1 METRSRKRKLNS
13 SPKEEPKAK
22 VLKEITEQ
30 CKACNQEKVLLKHLG
45 KSPKCRDQY
54 PDYEEMR
61 KNAIK
66 NRNKTY
72 KMNNKE
78 KISTSNRAYYSKN
91 SEKISLQQ
99 KQYKS
104 KNRQALI
111 EKQRERNQ
119 RKKSSRTSEDRIR
132 NFKND
137 IKMGL
142 AFTCQSCIRELFR
155 HSVKILSEKQTAELK
170 KNCEKSFLKTVLP

>member
-1 METRSRKRKLNS
+1 MIFEPTIKKLCYNYLNLFQVKMETRSRKRKLNPLPHL
-13 SPKEEPKAK
+13 PKEEPKAK

-30 CKACNQEKVLLKHLG
+30 CKACNQEKVLLRHLG

-104 KNRQALI
+104 RNRQALI

-119 RKKSSRTSEDRIR
+119 RYT
-132 NFKND
+132 
-137 IKMGL
+137 
-142 AFTCQSCIRELFR
+142 
-155 HSVKILSEKQTAELK
+155 
-170 KNCEKSFLKTVLP
+170 